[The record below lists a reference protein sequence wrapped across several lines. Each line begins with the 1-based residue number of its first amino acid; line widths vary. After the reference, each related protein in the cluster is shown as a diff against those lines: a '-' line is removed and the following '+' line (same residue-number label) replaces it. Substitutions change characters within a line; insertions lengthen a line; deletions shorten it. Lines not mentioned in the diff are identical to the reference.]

1 MTEHSTLNAKVIC
14 TRHLVY
20 VRMCARLFVCVCHAL
35 QTGTALSIRARSY
48 VVSKHLTHSLAS
60 EVTSNSLLA
69 FGSLPSHVCFLGIPA
84 VLCTPVAVL
93 CGVTGHV
100 SLAGHHNL
108 PWGRV
113 PHTLLHWCFRL
124 SCWRCEG
131 HRVVW
136 RALLLRNLYKHIR
149 MRAFMC
155 MCLSLFLSL
164 FSATPCTVIALS
176 LSFLPV
182 SG

>member
-1 MTEHSTLNAKVIC
+1 MWSQSILLTLWLLKSPL
-14 TRHLVY
+14 TRFGFL
-20 VRMCARLFVCVCHAL
+20 
-35 QTGTALSIRARSY
+35 
-48 VVSKHLTHSLAS
+48 
-60 EVTSNSLLA
+60 
-69 FGSLPSHVCFLGIPA
+69 GSLPSPVWFLGIILSLLESLYTAHLVCFLGIPA

-136 RALLLRNLYKHIR
+136 RALLLRNLYKRIR

-155 MCLSLFLSL
+155 MCLTLFLSL

-176 LSFLPV
+176 PSFLPV